1 LANNHD
7 SNRRQHSDQCSAVAL
22 TQVDLTTLKRRRAS
36 AVSFFCGPP
45 AKGRFV
51 YDLEV
56 MSQKSVVA
64 FVGAMLLMSSFPCA
78 AQTTG
83 DRAQQIAEHERKA
96 QQFLQEKKPDL
107 AIPEL
112 EATVALDPTN
122 MEVRANLGV
131 LLFFQGRYAEAIP
144 QLKAATDMK
153 ADLWKI
159 RSLLGMAERRTG
171 NDKDGRADLEAAY
184 QHLEEEKLKIEVGRE
199 LIESYAST
207 DDFDKA
213 SPIISTLLK
222 LEPTNPAL
230 LYISYRIHS
239 EMAVAAMLELG
250 LVAPDSAQT
259 HQAMAH
265 ELQRDR
271 DLAGTIANLRKA
283 LALDLNLPG
292 IHFEL
297 AEALHASDDPQVR
310 AEAEQQ
316 YRLAVETNPRDPKA
330 ATRMGDIEVEKGDP
344 DAAATYYRKAL
355 QLQPGFEDA
364 AIGLANVFSEKGDQ
378 AEAVRLLKEVEA
390 ADPTNV
396 LAHFRLSTIY
406 RKLNRPADVA
416 REVELYRKY
425 KDEREKL
432 RKIYQDMRLV
442 APRDSMEK

>member
-1 LANNHD
+1 
-7 SNRRQHSDQCSAVAL
+7 
-22 TQVDLTTLKRRRAS
+22 
-36 AVSFFCGPP
+36 
-45 AKGRFV
+45 
-51 YDLEV
+51 
-56 MSQKSVVA
+56 
-64 FVGAMLLMSSFPCA
+64 MSSALCI
-78 AQTTG
+78 AQTAG
-83 DRAQQIAEHERKA
+83 DQTQQIAEHERKA
-96 QQFLQEKKPDL
+96 QEFLQEKKPNL

-131 LLFFQGRYAEAIP
+131 LLFFQGQYAEAIR
-144 QLKAATDMK
+144 QLKAAVEMK

-159 RSLLGMAERRTG
+159 RSLLGIAERRTG
-171 NDKDGRADLEAAY
+171 DEKDGRGDMEAAY
-184 QHLEEEKLKIEVGRE
+184 PHLDEEKLKTEVGRE

-213 SPIISTLLK
+213 SSIISTLLK

-265 ELQRDR
+265 ELQRDH

-283 LALDLNLPG
+283 LALDPTLPG
-292 IHFEL
+292 VHFEL
-297 AEALHASDDPQVR
+297 AEALHASDDPRIRV
-310 AEAEQQ
+310 EAEQQ

-330 ATRMGDIEVEKGDP
+330 AARLGDIEVENGDP
-344 DAAATYYRKAL
+344 DAAAIDYRKAL

-364 AIGLANVFSEKGDQ
+364 AIGLANVFSERGDQ
-378 AEAVRLLKEVEA
+378 PEAVRLLKEVEA
-390 ADPTNV
+390 ADPANV
-396 LAHFRLSTIY
+396 LVHFRLSTIY
-406 RKLNRPADVA
+406 RKLNRPADVT
-416 REVELYRKY
+416 RELELYRKY
-425 KDEREKL
+425 KDQHEKL

-442 APRDSMEK
+442 APQDDTQK

>member
-1 LANNHD
+1 
-7 SNRRQHSDQCSAVAL
+7 
-22 TQVDLTTLKRRRAS
+22 
-36 AVSFFCGPP
+36 
-45 AKGRFV
+45 
-51 YDLEV
+51 
-56 MSQKSVVA
+56 MSSKSVVA
-64 FVGAMLLMSSFPCA
+64 FVGAILLVNSLPCA
-78 AQTTG
+78 AQTAV

-96 QQFLQEKKPDL
+96 QQFLQEKMPDL

-131 LLFFQGRYAEAIP
+131 LLFFQGQYAEAIP
-144 QLKAATDMK
+144 QLKAAVEMK

-171 NDKDGRADLEAAY
+171 DDKEGPGDLEAAFP
-184 QHLEEEKLKIEVGRE
+184 HLDEEKLTIEVGRE

-239 EMAVAAMLELG
+239 EMAIAAMLELG

-283 LALDLNLPG
+283 LALDPTLPG
-292 IHFEL
+292 VHFEL
-297 AEALHASDDPQVR
+297 AEALHASDDPRIRV
-310 AEAEQQ
+310 EAEQQ

-330 ATRMGDIEVEKGDP
+330 AARLGDIEVEKGDS
-344 DAAATYYRKAL
+344 DAAATDYRKAL

-364 AIGLANVFSEKGDQ
+364 AIGLANVFSKRGDQ
-378 AEAVRLLKEVEA
+378 AEAVTLLKEVEA

-406 RKLNRPADVA
+406 RKLNRPADVT
-416 REVELYRKY
+416 RELELYRKY
-425 KDEREKL
+425 KDQREKL

-442 APRDSMEK
+442 APQDDTQK